1 MENGTFKVV
10 MGILL
15 DSCNLKNIQITKDS
29 WEKPK
34 RIKIIN
40 CNISTSGNLLKI
52 SVLDSSIEFNIS
64 NNNISIIEGNLVNFS
79 HFFSGNII
87 LNNNKINLDD
97 GYYLITT
104 THGVNDITNITMK
117 NNIYT
122 GNDILES
129 IKSDSNVTIIY
140 Q

>member
-1 MENGTFKVV
+1 M
-10 MGILL
+10 
-15 DSCNLKNIQITKDS
+15 
-29 WEKPK
+29 
-34 RIKIIN
+34 
-40 CNISTSGNLLKI
+40 KI
-52 SVLDSSIEFNIS
+52 SVLDVNTEFNVS
-64 NNNISIIEGNLVNFS
+64 NNNISIIAGNLVNFS

-87 LNNNKINLDD
+87 INNNKINLDD

-104 THGVNDITNITMK
+104 THGPNDITNIIMK

-129 IKSDSNVTIIY
+129 IKNNPNVTIIY

>member
-1 MENGTFKVV
+1 MR
-10 MGILL
+10 ISAL
-15 DSCNLKNIQITKDS
+15 DAN
-29 WEKPK
+29 
-34 RIKIIN
+34 
-40 CNISTSGNLLKI
+40 
-52 SVLDSSIEFNIS
+52 IEFNVS
-64 NNNISIIEGNLVNFS
+64 NNNVSITKGNLVNFNY
-79 HFFSGNII
+79 FFSGNII

-104 THGVNDITNITMK
+104 THGVNNDTNIVMK

-129 IKSDSNVTIIY
+129 IKNDSRVTIVY